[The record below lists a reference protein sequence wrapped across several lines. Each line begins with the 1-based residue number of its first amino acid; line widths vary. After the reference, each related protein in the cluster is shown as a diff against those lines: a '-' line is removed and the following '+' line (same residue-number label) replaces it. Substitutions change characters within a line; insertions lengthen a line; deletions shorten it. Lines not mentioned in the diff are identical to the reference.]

1 MKKEEIMS
9 MKKVM
14 MKQIRERSGRKAAL
28 ILAAAAVFLVSFFGF
43 KTVAKAAIYRYD
55 GRSTTKTDWSG
66 QGSTTK
72 EYDWKKIVDEYQ
84 KQKEEERK
92 KAEEEARKKAEEEAR
107 LADIRA
113 NGAFADE
120 NTYVLDLTTGVQT
133 GSNISFF
140 IISYESDGQARS
152 TYVFPKAGDFAEGME
167 EFNSFAN
174 QTGVDAAATNRE
186 YMSFTDVVNQDP
198 VGSTTILPLAE
209 NSNDQV
215 VFHTKEKID
224 KITNVEFFT
233 RYQKGGVNEWTCQGL
248 KIYEVSRVQG
258 IAMVGGFSKDYYANF
273 TGKLL
278 ANVEFTNKSKEG
290 GFYTFTW
297 TLDEIKSFGGLT
309 VKDENGKETTRDNP
323 YTKLQTGD
331 FGDAAEFSPGKNDK
345 YGFRIDF
352 ADQPL
357 AGLECEAYRTKGT
370 LKGGEYIEDIA
381 LNINYTDIVGKPHLI
396 SLPVVTNA
404 LKWASDQG
412 VDKVEIAGVAQAGQS
427 LYFEGTIPGLA
438 SFTSVSLVTGS
449 QTVLSRIG
457 MSRSNSLSIIKQ
469 GREVNSLEDKIAIS
483 AFAIYHTTD
492 EGVNNTVTTDG
503 AFLSY
508 KFSGLPILYQR
519 AETEYGI
526 EIPAGEDTTLQ
537 LTKPM
542 KESDLSAAGWKEKKY
557 LVGVHTDKTP
567 RAGTVADV
575 QMQLSYTDVS
585 GYNQTTK
592 WYSLKEEALNYYGYW
607 YSENTQEGDFAY
619 MVGMSPDNTLYY
631 VVTAPNV
638 DQFTNAAYKLESG
651 SDEWQTNG
659 LQIWALD
666 SLSPIQA
673 EWKEVNVTNTNIQYH
688 SDVQF
693 YREFDGIN
701 ILNIQGKTV
710 DDTSAGTG
718 ETADG
723 SQDNGGY
730 SYLPDSLLVQSGDE
744 ISWDFKTK
752 GVTDVEEE
760 QYASLGYEM
769 TYEDCLQNFG
779 FDKTRETYT
788 VKVAVSDQAI
798 DTSGNGDCGSENN
811 FYFQLLFENGSSAVV
826 LANQQ
831 LEGDRFRTG
840 NIETFTIRTNKD
852 YGSVTG
858 VRIIPEQV
866 QDASVPDDKLKVDE
880 ISVVRASGN
889 SYNETYIVEQSAIP
903 NNGWI
908 GASGY
913 MDDAQKHTTQ
923 EDKKGRMIDDIA
935 IDLPITAYTNEINL
949 LCCLS
954 LEEYKETTSQF
965 YGEMKMTVDYI
976 KKDGTPAKE
985 TFDIVDAMYTYCNKA
1000 VQHDADTDSTGRS
1013 VTRQPA
1019 VSSPSLMFRGGH
1031 TDRFQI
1037 SLRDC
1042 KSLYMVTL
1050 TGQSRGDTSEMNVS
1064 SISFS
1069 TVEEQGSLQLSGKDE
1084 YIHSGTTTYVTSN
1097 SVETNETAK
1106 LGNTFAKGQ
1115 DQKIKI
1121 SLLANEIA
1129 PRNEGS
1135 LWLAVFSREPVS
1147 QQDSLNIYIYPTTAS
1162 MPIANYDLYTRATYS
1177 NVVGQQLTSALTLMN
1192 KHVGTGGTDRSYFY
1206 LNGLSAKQIATLDN
1220 LYCIS
1225 GNQGSDLNAYID
1237 YAVIQQVRSGTVINT
1252 WQKDGYNK
1260 MASMGADLTMQ
1271 SENPEG
1277 MYNQQKVYLQ
1287 LSDDSGTDAEK
1298 KLIAEKTDI
1307 AVALRYTSSVDPTEK
1322 EVDTPYIYITDQDYY
1337 RIQAG
1342 MMIELTFDT
1351 PYVKEVKGLKIAKQ
1365 GDLNATID
1373 LACVENYARASQK
1386 DEEGVLI
1393 SRSNFVDELVV
1404 STTPTTLEASLD
1416 EADVVKPLYVT
1427 FTTSPADAAV
1437 ESGTSS
1443 PVRMAIGYGTVSGLA
1458 TETDPDY
1465 LDISYFITDRNQHSF
1480 LTGET
1485 QEIRLLTRGIDELHY
1500 IDLEPYTPTGA
1511 DKTTLAGWSLES
1523 VSAQLGVNGDKKSRS
1538 IKERIREGEPKRI
1551 NFQNLTMSVTAFWE
1565 NRAVN
1570 ANETRT
1576 ITDGVGDF
1584 AVDSNVSIR
1593 FRPVLIG
1600 SISDYDVMV
1609 ERKVGDTRET
1619 LDHTNVMKVNKL
1631 SNNNREYV
1639 FTPARNYMDASGNG
1653 TNQVYYVT
1661 FESKENPEIKCVFTV
1676 TVQPEALEGTVSGNS
1691 TNTTTTDT
1699 SSTGSDTSD
1708 SGSDSEEDTETNT
1721 GSETSPD
1728 ENTEVTRN

>member
-1 MKKEEIMS
+1 
-9 MKKVM
+9 M
-14 MKQIRERSGRKAAL
+14 MKEMKTRTEK
-28 ILAAAAVFLVSFFGF
+28 ILALVRLLVAAMVFMMMFFGTGRTASARVQ
-43 KTVAKAAIYRYD
+43 TVSTKVVFDNNPIYNWD
-55 GRSTTKTDWSG
+55 DVATK
-66 QGSTTK
+66 
-72 EYDWKKIVDEYQ
+72 V
-84 KQKEEERK
+84 EEEEEK
-92 KAEEEARKKAEEEAR
+92 KKQEEEKKKQEEEEAKQEEEEAKQEAEKAR
-107 LADIRA
+107 QEDIRL
-113 NGAFADE
+113 NGAYADD
-120 NTYVLDLTTGVQT
+120 NTYVLDLTTGVQK
-133 GSNISFF
+133 GGNISFF
-140 IISYESDGQARS
+140 IISYESDGEARS

-174 QTGVDAAATNRE
+174 QTGVDAAASNRE
-186 YMSFTDVVNQDP
+186 YMSFTDVVNHDP
-198 VGSTTILPLAE
+198 VGSTTLTPLSA

-215 VFHTKEKID
+215 VFHTKEHID

-233 RYQKGGVNEWTCQGL
+233 RYEKGGVNEWTCQGL

-258 IAMVGGFSKDYYANF
+258 IAMVGGFSREYYANF

-278 ANVEFTNKSKEG
+278 ANVIFTNSDKEG

-297 TLDEIKSFGGLT
+297 TLDEIKNFGGLK
-309 VKDENGKETTRDNP
+309 VKDANGKETVRDNP
-323 YTKLQTGD
+323 YTTLKTGD
-331 FGDAAEFSPGKNDK
+331 FGDAADFSPGQNDN

-357 AGLECEAYRTKGT
+357 AGLECEAYRSRGT
-370 LKGGEYIEDIA
+370 LKGGEYIEDMS

-396 SLPVVTNA
+396 SLPVITNS
-404 LKWASDQG
+404 LKWASDHG
-412 VDKVEIAGVAQAGQS
+412 VDKAEIAGIAQAGQS

-438 SFTSVSLVTGS
+438 SFTSISLVTGN
-449 QTVLSRIG
+449 QTVLSKIG
-457 MSRSNSLSIIKQ
+457 MTRSDALSAIKQ
-469 GREVNSLEDKIAIS
+469 SREVSSTDDNVAIS
-483 AFAIYHTTD
+483 AFAVYHTTD
-492 EGVNNTVTTDG
+492 EEVNNTVTNEN

-508 KFSGLPILYQR
+508 DFNGLPILYQR
-519 AETEYGI
+519 ADTEYGI
-526 EIPAGEDTTLQ
+526 EVVAGEETTFQ
-537 LTKPM
+537 LSKPA
-542 KESDLSAAGWKEKKY
+542 KESDLAAAGWKDKKY

-575 QMQLSYTDVS
+575 QMQLSYTDTS
-585 GYNQTTK
+585 GYHQTTK
-592 WYSLKEEALNYYGYW
+592 WYSLKDEALNYYGYW
-607 YSENTQEGDFAY
+607 YSDNTQEGDFGY
-619 MVGMSPDNTLYY
+619 MVGMSPNNTLYY

-638 DQFTNAAYKLESG
+638 DQFTNAAYRLESG
-651 SDEWQTNG
+651 SDEWQTDG

-666 SLSPIQA
+666 SLTPIKA
-673 EWKEVNVTNTNIQYH
+673 EWKKVTVTNVNIQY
-688 SDVQF
+688 SSEVQF
-693 YREFDGIN
+693 YRKFQGIN
-701 ILNIQGKTV
+701 ILNIQGKTAE
-710 DDTSAGTG
+710 DESGASAKNTDA
-718 ETADG
+718 E
-723 SQDNGGY
+723 DNAY
-730 SYLPDSLLVQSGDE
+730 SYLPDSLLVQSGEE

-760 QYASLGYEM
+760 QYAQLGYDM

-779 FDKTRETYT
+779 FDKTRENYL
-788 VKVAVSDQAI
+788 VKVAVSDQAV

-852 YGSVTG
+852 YGNVTA

-866 QDASVPDDKLKVDE
+866 QEDSVVDDKLKVDE
-880 ISVVRASGN
+880 ISVVRTSGN
-889 SYNETYIVEQSAIP
+889 SYNETFIVEQSAIP

-908 GASGY
+908 GVTGY
-913 MDDAQKHTTQ
+913 MDDAQKHVTD
-923 EDKKGRMIDDIA
+923 EENKGRMIDDIA

-954 LEEYKETTSQF
+954 IEDYKEATSQF

-976 KKDGTPAKE
+976 KKDGTPDKA
-985 TFDIVDAMYTYCNKA
+985 TFDIVDAMYAYCNKV
-1000 VQHDADTDSTGRS
+1000 VQHDADTDSTGRT

-1031 TDRFQI
+1031 TDRFLI

-1084 YIHSGTTTYVTSN
+1084 YIRSGMTTYVTSN

-1121 SLLANEIA
+1121 GLLANEIA

-1135 LWLAVFSREPVS
+1135 LWLAIFSREPVS
-1147 QQDSLNIYIYPTTAS
+1147 QQDSLNIYIYPTTTS
-1162 MPIANYDLYTRATYS
+1162 MPIANYDLYTRATYT
-1177 NVVGQQLTSALTLMN
+1177 NVMGQQLTSAQTLMN
-1192 KHVGTGGTDRSYFY
+1192 KHEGTGGGDRSYFY
-1206 LNGLSAKQIATLDN
+1206 LNGLSAKQISTLDN

-1225 GNQGSDLNAYID
+1225 SNQGSDLNAYID

-1287 LSDDSGTDAEK
+1287 LSDDTGTDKET

-1322 EVDTPYIYITDQDYY
+1322 ELDTPYIYITDQDYT

-1342 MMIELTFDT
+1342 MMIDLTFDT

-1365 GDLNATID
+1365 GDLNATLK
-1373 LACVENYARASQK
+1373 LACVDNYARSSLK

-1393 SRSNFVDELVV
+1393 NRSSFTDELVLA
-1404 STTPTTLEASLD
+1404 TTPTTLTASLN

-1427 FTTSPADAAV
+1427 FVTSPAEAAV
-1437 ESGTSS
+1437 ESGTTN
-1443 PVRMAIGYGTVSGLA
+1443 PVRMAIGYETVSGVS

-1465 LDISYFITDRNQHSF
+1465 LDISSFITNRNQHSF

-1485 QEIRLLTRGIDELHY
+1485 QEIRLLTKGINELQY

-1511 DKTTLAGWSLES
+1511 DRTTLAGWSLDS
-1523 VSAQLGVNGDKKSRS
+1523 ITAQLGDDGDKKSRS
-1538 IKERIREGEPKRI
+1538 IQERVREGEPKRI

-1576 ITDGVGDF
+1576 ITDGEGNF
-1584 AVDSNVSIR
+1584 AVDSNVTIR

-1609 ERKVGDTRET
+1609 ERKVGETRET
-1619 LDHTNVMKVNKL
+1619 LDYTNMMTSSKL
-1631 SNNNREYV
+1631 SGSNNREYL
-1639 FTPARNYMDASGNG
+1639 FTPPRNYADAGGNG

-1661 FESKENPEIKCVFTV
+1661 FEARENPEIKCVYTV
-1676 TVQPEALEGTVSGNS
+1676 TVQPEPLESTVSGNS
-1691 TNTTTTDT
+1691 ALAVESSGTT
-1699 SSTGSDTSD
+1699 G
-1708 SGSDSEEDTETNT
+1708 TE
-1721 GSETSPD
+1721 
-1728 ENTEVTRN
+1728 